1 MSTKQ
6 LVIEALQKLPDDA
19 DFIDINEKI
28 ALLAALQEAE
38 DDFATGRVVSHEEV
52 ERRLEQWLAE

>member
-19 DFIDINEKI
+19 DFGDINEKI
-28 ALLAALQEAE
+28 ALLAALREAE
-38 DDFATGRVVSHEEV
+38 DDFAAGRVVSHEEV
-52 ERRLEQWLAE
+52 GRRLEQWLSE